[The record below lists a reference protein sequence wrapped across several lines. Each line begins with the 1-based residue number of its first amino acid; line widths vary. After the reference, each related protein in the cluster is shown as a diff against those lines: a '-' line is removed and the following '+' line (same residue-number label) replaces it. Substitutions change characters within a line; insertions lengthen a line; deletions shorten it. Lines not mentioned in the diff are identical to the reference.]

1 MFKRKIYDDLVK
13 WKEEDRGRT
22 ALLIE
27 GARRVGKSTVAEEF
41 ARNEYRS
48 YILVDF
54 MSASRATRELFD
66 DISNLDYLFLQLQ
79 LQYGVQLHERE
90 SLIVLD
96 EVQLCPPARQAIKQ
110 LVADGRYDY
119 LETGSLISIRKNTEH
134 ILIPSEERKAQM
146 HPMDYEEFCWAQQD
160 EATIPLLKSAYEKGM
175 ALGDRTNRLM
185 MRNFRL
191 YMLVGGMPQAVD
203 AYLQSNNLAV
213 VDRVK
218 RGIIDLYD
226 EDFYKISPSGTVS
239 RLFNAIP
246 AQLAKKSSRYH
257 VSSVL
262 ANRDAASVLEEVSEM
277 AASKTVLVAY
287 HADDPNVGMSATID
301 LEKFKLYLGD
311 TGLFVTLMF
320 RDSDFTE
327 NVVYEKL
334 LADKLP
340 VNLGAVYENI
350 VAQQLVAKGD
360 GLFYHTWPK
369 VESHRNYEIDFIVS
383 RGKKIC
389 PIEVKSSRYRQH
401 ESLDDFAA
409 KYSSRIGKQ
418 LLVHT
423 KDFCKD
429 GPIFCLPTYMA
440 QFI

>member
-1 MFKRKIYDDLVK
+1 MFRRKVYDDLLA
-13 WKEEDRGRT
+13 WKSASDGKT
-22 ALLIE
+22 ALLVE
-27 GARRVGKSTVAEEF
+27 GARRVGKSTIVEEF

-48 YILVDF
+48 YILIDF
-54 MSASRATRELFD
+54 LDASPATRELFD
-66 DISNLDYLFLQLQ
+66 DISDLGYLFLQLQ
-79 LQYGVQLHERE
+79 LQYGVRLYERE
-90 SLIVLD
+90 SLIVFD
-96 EVQLCPPARQAIKQ
+96 EVQLCPRARQAIKK

-119 LETGSLISIRKNTEH
+119 VETGSLVSIRKNTAG
-134 ILIPSEERKAQM
+134 ILIPSEERKLQM
-146 HPMDYEEFCWAQQD
+146 RPMDYEEFCWAQGD
-160 EATIPLLKSAYEKGM
+160 ESTVPLLEQAFL
-175 ALGDRTNRLM
+175 ARRPLGDQTIRGL

-191 YMLVGGMPQAVD
+191 YMLVGGMPQAVE

-213 VDRVK
+213 VDQVK
-218 RGIIDLYD
+218 RDIIALYD
-226 EDFYKISPSGTVS
+226 DDFYKISPSGTLS

-262 ANRDAASVLEEVSEM
+262 ANRSAADILEEVSEL
-277 AASKTVLVAY
+277 AASKAVLVAY

-320 RDSDFTE
+320 GDADFTD

-340 VNLGAVYENI
+340 VNLGSVYEN
-350 VAQQLVAKGD
+350 VMAQQLTMMGE

-369 VESHRNYEIDFIVS
+369 PGANRNYEIDFIVS

-389 PIEVKSSRYRQH
+389 PIEVKSSRYRKH
-401 ESLDDFAA
+401 ASLDDFAK
-409 KYSSRIGKQ
+409 KYASRIGEQ
-418 LLVHT
+418 YLVHT
-423 KDFCKD
+423 KDLRKD
-429 GPIFCLPTYMA
+429 DPIMCLPTVMA
-440 QFI
+440 QFV